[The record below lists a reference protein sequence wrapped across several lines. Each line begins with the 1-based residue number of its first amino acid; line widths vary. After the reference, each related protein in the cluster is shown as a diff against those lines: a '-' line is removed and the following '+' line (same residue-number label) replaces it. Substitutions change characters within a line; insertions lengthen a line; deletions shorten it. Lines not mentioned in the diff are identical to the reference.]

1 MKLTAVAAPD
11 IPTPEIVEGCF
22 DGSAHL
28 DRHRQSDGSV
38 KARSGC
44 GRGEVHQLIV
54 CSDRAITSFLAQSEQ
69 TGSAC
74 EVRMYG
80 QRMWRQT
87 HG

>member
-1 MKLTAVAAPD
+1 MKLTTVSAPD

-22 DGSAHL
+22 DGSAYL
-28 DRHRQSDGSV
+28 DRHRQSGGSV

-44 GRGEVHQLIV
+44 DRGEVHQLIV
-54 CSDRAITSFLAQSEQ
+54 CSDRAITSFLAKRDQ
-69 TGSAC
+69 TGLAC

-80 QRMWRQT
+80 QRMWSQT